1 MNPKKIMPDG
11 LFAKCKTVDS
21 TLQTQVLRQ
30 ERRAYRHKDT
40 PSKTASLRFLL
51 CLCLA
56 LPLGG
61 CGDKPAKPV
70 KSLAQIEP
78 AKPSDEQKIS
88 NLERV
93 KQAGELRIVTRYSP
107 ASYYE
112 GPEGFAGLE
121 YDLAQLFAKRL
132 GVKARFIVPRSF
144 RQVTKLVETKQVDL
158 AAAGLMVTEARK
170 RKMRF
175 APAYRR
181 VSEQV
186 IYRSDQPKPRYV
198 TDLSSGF
205 FEVGAGASH
214 VDTLR
219 SLRKRYPDLS
229 WNLNFEQ
236 DAEGLLLLVNE
247 GLLDYTIVQSDQMLR
262 MRRFYPNLQVA
273 FDVGKPRDLAWAF
286 ALGEDS
292 SLYDEATRFFEE
304 IKKNKELDQ
313 LIDRYYGHSA
323 SYDAALDSSLRVH
336 YHQRLPKYKKL
347 FEKAG
352 EEQGIDWRLL
362 AAQAYQES
370 HWEGRAVSAEG
381 VRGMMQLTGVTAKEL
396 KVTDRFDPA
405 QSIRGGA
412 SYLRETLAQI
422 PEQVKEPDRTWM
434 ALAAYNVGYG
444 HIEDARRLVRE
455 RGGDPD
461 KWIDVKAALPLLGKR
476 SWYRKTRH
484 GRARGALAVHYVN
497 SIRRFYD
504 LLVWLSEEDQ
514 MRKLALVPGKT
525 RRGGA

>member
-1 MNPKKIMPDG
+1 MKKIMPFGVCGNRRAVDSI
-11 LFAKCKTVDS
+11 KTVQKSDRRRRYP
-21 TLQTQVLRQ
+21 LQK
-30 ERRAYRHKDT
+30 AD
-40 PSKTASLRFLL
+40 SLRLFCFL
-51 CLCLA
+51 CCV
-56 LPLGG
+56 LPLNG
-61 CGDKPAKPV
+61 CGDKPVKPV
-70 KSLAQIEP
+70 KSLSQFQPIRQP
-78 AKPSDEQKIS
+78 DSFKPSR
-88 NLERV
+88 LERV
-93 KQAGELRIVTRYSP
+93 KQSGELKIVTVHSP
-107 ASYYE
+107 SSYYE
-112 GPEGFAGLE
+112 GPDGPAGLE
-121 YDLAQLFAKRL
+121 HDLAELFAKRL
-132 GVKARFIVPRSF
+132 GVEARFIVPASAR
-144 RQVTKLVETKQVDL
+144 RVTKMVESGQADF

-181 VSEQV
+181 VTEQV
-186 IYRSDQPKPRYV
+186 IYRADHAKPHYI
-198 TDLSSGF
+198 TDLSGGIL
-205 FEVGAGASH
+205 EVGAGASH
-214 VDTLR
+214 TETLK

-236 DAEGLLLLVNE
+236 NAEGLMFLVSE

-286 ALGEDS
+286 AQGEDS
-292 SLYDEATRFFEE
+292 SLYDEAVRFFEE
-304 IKKNKELDQ
+304 ITQNKHLDQ

-336 YHQRLPKYKKL
+336 YHQRLPKYRRL
-347 FEKAG
+347 FQKAG
-352 EEQGIDWRLL
+352 EQHGIDWRLL

-370 HWEGRAVSAEG
+370 QWDGKAISAEG
-381 VRGMMQLTGVTAKEL
+381 VQGMMQLTGVTAREL
-396 KVTDRFDPA
+396 NVTNRFDPG
-405 QSIRGGA
+405 QSIRAGA
-412 SYLRETLAQI
+412 AYLRETLANI
-422 PEQVKEPDRTWM
+422 PEHIQEPDRTWL

-461 KWIDVKAALPLLGKR
+461 KWIDVKGVLPLLGKK

-504 LLVWLSEEDQ
+504 LLVWLTEEDDA
-514 MRKLALVPGKT
+514 RKLAMGSGKV
-525 RRGGA
+525 RVGAGRAS